1 MGGCLN
7 IWKST
12 NIINHINTT
21 QDKKHMIISIDK
33 KKAIWQ
39 NPTSIQNIF
48 YPSKD
53 RKELS

>member
-1 MGGCLN
+1 MEGHLN
-7 IWKST
+7 IWKSI

-21 QDKKHMIISIDK
+21 QDKKHMIISIDT

-39 NPTSIQNIF
+39 NPASIQNLS